1 MNDDEKLKELFEDKG
16 TPNFDKVIK
25 KARFFSIIRSVITSI
40 LVFTVVSFIVL
51 VFNASTLNKLG
62 NDKMSELVY
71 CYTIAHPNSYIG
83 NNQMDDGLVTGE
95 LDYVTYRFLGNKPI
109 FDGNNKES
117 YSYVPLINGI
127 YGDNSG
133 LLYEPSEDSEQ
144 SLYEAKTYDKVGKNV
159 MQFYHPDIKYAK
171 DKDDL
176 AMINKI
182 GEDKVMEISLSFD
195 KSYSIEE
202 VKNMIPKNITLNWY
216 WVDTYTKSQVAELS
230 SHTER
235 TENDM
240 GSKSEKQII
249 PNTIL
254 YENDVYGIKSIDDQ
268 GKNITA
274 PEKSFIDTI
283 SSRKAIKGNHQQ
295 LYETLFS
302 KLSKDKIK
310 ITKGDIKILGVV
322 VSGDKDSL
330 ILLKNKFFIKASS
343 LGAVSDKY

>member
-1 MNDDEKLKELFEDKG
+1 MNDEEKLKELFEDKG
-16 TPNFDKVIK
+16 PSNFDKVIK

-83 NNQMDDGLVTGE
+83 SDQMDDGLVTGE

-117 YSYVPLINGI
+117 YSYIPLINGV
-127 YGDNSG
+127 YGDVSG
-133 LLYEPSEDSEQ
+133 LLHETSSDSEQ
-144 SLYEAKTYDKVGKNV
+144 RYNKVGKSV
-159 MQFYHPDIKYAK
+159 MQFYHPNVKYDRYK
-171 DKDDL
+171 NDL
-176 AMINKI
+176 SLLNNLGK
-182 GEDKVMEISLSFD
+182 DKVMEISLSFD
-195 KSYSIEE
+195 KSYSIDE
-202 VKNMIPKNITLNWY
+202 VKSMIPKNITLNWY

-230 SHTER
+230 SHTEKIQN
-235 TENDM
+235 ENVIP
-240 GSKSEKQII
+240 KNEREKLIT
-249 PNTIL
+249 PSTIL

-274 PEKSFIDTI
+274 PEKSFINTI

-322 VSGDKDSL
+322 VTGDKDSL
-330 ILLKNKFFIKASS
+330 KLLKNKSFIKASS
-343 LGAVSDKY
+343 LGAVGDKY